1 MHLKQRRTPA
11 AALWLPASLTRG
23 YTMTKTKDQKPK
35 LAEAKRNPWTE
46 EPLQT
51 ILKRALVQ
59 VLTEHPE
66 LRPKGVTEATLKA
79 YAEELEK
86 LKATTKSGKKK

>member
-1 MHLKQRRTPA
+1 MAQ
-11 AALWLPASLTRG
+11 
-23 YTMTKTKDQKPK
+23 
-35 LAEAKRNPWTE
+35 EKRNPWTE

-59 VLTEHPE
+59 VLTERPE

-79 YAEELEK
+79 YAEELENPK
-86 LKATTKSGKKK
+86 PTPKSGKKKETDV